1 MHSCDPIKF
10 YWTSFWNTK
19 VHIIARNPTLLAYF
33 LPFNPQK
40 WRDCALTYPKL
51 SLVYSLI
58 FLHGLTVPTLRKE
71 SPRSELPHWREN
83 PQPPQPRSPS
93 DFILLPAS
101 LSSFNTLLSRS
112 VPGFVTYWTHF
123 SGPNSAK
130 KIIENYPLRKI
141 AGKDASYS
149 QNSST
154 RNVQLLPV
162 LSQLYPRVGLYTYG
176 SSWIALLILPKS
188 NERFVY
194 KRGNGWCVELVSCT
208 STD

>member
-1 MHSCDPIKF
+1 VKRLCS
-10 YWTSFWNTK
+10 Y
-19 VHIIARNPTLLAYF
+19 
-33 LPFNPQK
+33 
-40 WRDCALTYPKL
+40 L
-51 SLVYSLI
+51 SETFTRLFSNFSSRI
-58 FLHGLTVPTLRKE
+58 LTVPTLRKE

-83 PQPPQPRSPS
+83 PQPPQPRFPS
-93 DFILLPAS
+93 DFTLLPAS

-154 RNVQLLPV
+154 RYVQLLPV

-188 NERFVY
+188 NERFEQTR
-194 KRGNGWCVELVSCT
+194 KRMMC
-208 STD
+208 